1 MEPARPVL
9 PIRVIFGALALLWPA
24 ALVAATR
31 MAALPHRGDAA
42 YLLSAAVYFSG
53 SLLCHQRPERSF
65 YLWSTQFP
73 VCARCAGIY
82 AGAALGV
89 IAELVRLKPPLVR
102 LKPDATSDA
111 VAVRP
116 ATSGFRRTSAFAAF
130 ARGFGRTSP
139 ASRTLLAASIPAVLT
154 LVSEWTT
161 GVTPANW
168 IRALSGLVLGAA
180 AAIVVMRARVA
191 PLGEVN

>member
-1 MEPARPVL
+1 MSG
-9 PIRVIFGALALLWPA
+9 RVIVAALAAGSVAWA
-24 ALVAATR
+24 ALVVLAPDLPPALAAI
-31 MAALPHRGDAA
+31 
-42 YLLSAAVYFSG
+42 VYG
-53 SLLCHQRPERSF
+53 IGGVVCHQRPERSF

-116 ATSGFRRTSAFAAF
+116 ATSGFRRTS
-130 ARGFGRTSP
+130 
-139 ASRTLLAASIPAVLT
+139 
-154 LVSEWTT
+154 
-161 GVTPANW
+161 
-168 IRALSGLVLGAA
+168 
-180 AAIVVMRARVA
+180 
-191 PLGEVN
+191 